1 MVGTWKRGFGRLA
14 SILAI
19 GAVVILV
26 AAPLAS
32 GQSALD
38 QYVPT
43 GNPAGGNKGGGSLDS
58 PVVPQAPGEKSA
70 AHKLRF
76 DTGTGTDKGG
86 KLPLTDYPSTPFIWI
101 VVAILVAGALI
112 RIAVAV
118 RNRRGTALET
128 G

>member
-1 MVGTWKRGFGRLA
+1 MIGTWKRGYGRFA
-14 SILAI
+14 PIVAI

-26 AAPLAS
+26 AAPNAS

-58 PVVPQAPGEKSA
+58 PVIPQAPGGASA
-70 AHKLRF
+70 AHTPRF
-76 DTGTGTDKGG
+76 HTGTGTDKGG

-101 VVAILVAGALI
+101 VIAILVTAGLI

-118 RNRRGTALET
+118 KNRKGTALET

>member
-1 MVGTWKRGFGRLA
+1 MLGTRSRVLGRLA
-14 SILAI
+14 PILAI

-26 AAPLAS
+26 AAPSAS
-32 GQSALD
+32 GQAAID
-38 QYVPT
+38 QYIPK

-58 PVVPQAPGEKSA
+58 PVAPQAPNGRG
-70 AHKLRF
+70 AHKLASY
-76 DTGTGTDKGG
+76 GGSGTDKGG

-101 VVAILVAGALI
+101 VLAILVAAALI

-118 RNRRGTALET
+118 KHRRGTALET